1 MIVAGR
7 HLVSFDAP
15 DLTTGLYFYTTK
27 IDIDINDTKKSCFWR
42 KNFNLLFSWGFSSS
56 KCPLSAHVNDT
67 IISFFLPYSLPRQK
81 IECKLREYLCPEDFC
96 LYAR

>member
-27 IDIDINDTKKSCFWR
+27 IDIDINDTKKSCF
-42 KNFNLLFSWGFSSS
+42 
-56 KCPLSAHVNDT
+56 
-67 IISFFLPYSLPRQK
+67 
-81 IECKLREYLCPEDFC
+81 
-96 LYAR
+96 